1 MKKSI
6 KYSIAAA
13 VSLLALTTLAA
24 CGTSKSKESTTS
36 SDKKT
41 PIVIAADGGTKPFE
55 YTDGQGQLTGYDI
68 AVAKAV
74 FKGLPQYEVKFQT
87 VDFSGITPGI
97 TSGRYQMGANDFGWT
112 KERAQ
117 SFNFSSPISK
127 SQNAVAVKSGSYTD
141 FASLAGKSTIGNPS
155 SNYSKEI
162 EAWNQAHPDKKI
174 NISYASDQTSIN
186 TRLNQIDT
194 GKIDFM
200 LYDKISLTQAVKEQ
214 GFDNLKVEP
223 ISSSSDDPEHD
234 GYEYFLFGQ
243 DKQGEQL
250 KKDVDGQLK
259 KLQADGTLSKLSKEY
274 FGGDFVPKA
283 DLFK

>member
-6 KYSIAAA
+6 KFSIAAGL
-13 VSLLALTTLAA
+13 SLIALGSLAA
-24 CGTSKSKESTTS
+24 CGNSSSKESNS
-36 SDKKT
+36 SSAKKT
-41 PIVIAADGGTKPFE
+41 EIVIAADGSTKPFE
-55 YTDGQGQLTGYDI
+55 YSDSQGNLTGYDI

-74 FKGLPQYEVKFQT
+74 FKELPQYEVKFQT

-97 TSGRYQMGANDFGWT
+97 TSGRYQMGANDFGWS

-127 SQNAVAVKSGSYTD
+127 SQNAVAVKSGSYSN
-141 FASLAGKSTIGNPS
+141 FASLAGKKTIGNPS

-174 NISYASDQTSIN
+174 DISYASDQTSIN

-214 GFDNLKVEP
+214 GFDDLKVQ
-223 ISSSSDDPEHD
+223 SVDTTSGDPEHD
-234 GYEYFLFGQ
+234 GYEYFIFGQ
-243 DKQGEQL
+243 DKLGEQL
-250 KKDVDGQLK
+250 KKDVDGELK

-283 DLFK
+283 ELFK